1 MKRNEQLFHTYFKKW
16 IETYK
21 HNYVTSVTYR
31 KWENTE
37 RMLKLLAPQLK
48 VTQLTRRSYQ
58 QLLSQYAETH
68 EHQTCMDF
76 HHQLKCVIQDILDEG
91 LIKRDPTL
99 RAVIGGTRHREHKIK
114 FLQPEELEKL
124 LQDLNLG
131 KELDYDYMILL
142 LAKTG
147 LRFAEALGLTP
158 ADFDFDSLTL
168 RINKTWDYKSATG
181 KFAPTKNKS
190 SVRTIAIDYKTAAKF
205 AMLIQNL
212 PKDKPIFVP
221 DGKRIYNETINDI
234 LKRHCENAGVPV
246 ISAHGLRHTHAS
258 LLIGKGI
265 NLQAVAKRLGHSS
278 SLTTQK
284 VYIHLLKDTETSA
297 DARIGQLMAA
307 L

>member
-1 MKRNEQLFHTYFKKW
+1 MKKSEQLFSTYFGHW
-16 IETYK
+16 IEVYK
-21 HNYVTSVTYR
+21 EPYVTAVTYT
-31 KWENTE
+31 KWQNTD
-37 RMLKLLAPQLK
+37 RTLKKMVPSLK
-48 VTQLTRRSYQ
+48 ISQLTRRSYQ
-58 QLLSQYAETH
+58 ELLSKYAETH
-68 EHQTCMDF
+68 EHLTCMDF
-76 HHQLKCVIQDILDEG
+76 HHQLKCVIQDIIDEG
-91 LIKRDPTL
+91 LIKRDPTI
-99 RAVIGGTRHREHKIK
+99 RAVIGGTKHRAHKIK
-114 FLQPEELEKL
+114 YLQPDELEKL

-131 KELDYDYMILL
+131 QQLDYDYMILL

-158 ADFDFDSLTL
+158 ADFDLENLTL
-168 RINKTWDYKSATG
+168 RVNKTWNYKAATG

-190 SVRTIAIDYKTAAKF
+190 SVRTIALDYKTAAKF
-205 AMLIQNL
+205 AMMMQHL
-212 PKDKPIFVP
+212 PPDEPIFVTP
-221 DGKRIYNETINDI
+221 GKRIYNETINDI
-234 LKRHCENAGVPV
+234 LARHCEHAGIPV

-297 DARIGQLMAA
+297 DAKIGQLMAA